1 MVNKGYS
8 DMREHIYSS
17 AGYLTFDD
25 KTGIKHRV
33 KYKNP
38 IFVKDIKE
46 FKRKRSKNG
55 TRFVDLKQLIKITI
69 K

>member
-1 MVNKGYS
+1 
-8 DMREHIYSS
+8 MREHTYSIT
-17 AGYLTFDD
+17 GYVTFDD
-25 KTGIKHRV
+25 NTGIKHRV

-38 IFVKDIKE
+38 IFVKDIEE

-55 TRFVDLKQLIKITI
+55 TRFVDLKQLIKVTI